1 MRNKIKDKLINE
13 INSETPDILDNILLN
28 CKEREIVME
37 TKTKKS
43 IFMPLTLALASILLV
58 VGFASFQGYKFY
70 KTDAIIELDVNP
82 SIQLKVNSKRVITE
96 AIALNEDG
104 KKILSDMNLKNSD
117 LNVGVN
123 AIIGSMLK
131 EGYISELKNSIL
143 ISVNSKNQ
151 VESNRLQKELSNE
164 VDKLINAYSIK
175 PSVVTQ
181 KIDLDDEIERKAK
194 KAGISEGKAEYIEKI
209 IESNLK
215 NKNGEPYT
223 FETLAG
229 LSINELNVILNSK
242 NKTVKNTN
250 ISGKASTKSY
260 ITKDNAKN
268 IALTDAG
275 INDSS
280 IRDYEIELDY
290 EYGKMIYEISF
301 DYNGKEFEYEIDA
314 ITGDILN
321 NETDIDD
328 VYKPRGDYVKPS
340 NNQNNNTNNQS
351 STDTS
356 ANYIGLSNAK
366 SIALANAGAS
376 ASQVRGLEAELDIES
391 GKAMYDVSFEY
402 KGYEYDYEI
411 DAISGRIIKKDV
423 DKD

>member
-1 MRNKIKDKLINE
+1 MRNKIKDRLINE
-13 INSETPDILDNILLN
+13 IKSETPDVLDNILLN

-82 SIQLKVNSKRVITE
+82 SIQLKVNKNKVITE

-164 VDKLINAYSIK
+164 VDKLLNAYSIN

-181 KIDLDDEIERKAK
+181 AIDLDDEIERKAK

-223 FETLAG
+223 FETLSG

-242 NKTVKNTN
+242 NKTVKNIN

-268 IALTDAG
+268 IALADAG
-275 INDSS
+275 VNDSS
-280 IRDYEIELDY
+280 IREYEIELDY

-301 DYNGKEFEYEIDA
+301 DFNGKEFEYEIDA

-328 VYKPRGDYVKPS
+328 DYKTRGDSVKPS
-340 NNQNNNTNNQS
+340 NNQNNNT
-351 STDTS
+351 
-356 ANYIGLSNAK
+356 NYIGLSNAK
-366 SIALANAGAS
+366 SIALSNIGVN

-391 GKAMYDVSFEY
+391 GKAVYDVSFEY
-402 KGYEYDYEI
+402 NGYEYDYEI
-411 DAISGRIIKKDV
+411 DAISGSIIKKDV